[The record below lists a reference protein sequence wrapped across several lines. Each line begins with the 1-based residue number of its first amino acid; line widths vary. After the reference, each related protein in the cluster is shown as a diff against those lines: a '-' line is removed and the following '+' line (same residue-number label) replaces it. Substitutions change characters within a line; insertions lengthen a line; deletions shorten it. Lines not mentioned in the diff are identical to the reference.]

1 VYIKDI
7 LLTPDLIIFGSYLW
21 QQIKRENH
29 LLIIGEVQDVP
40 FKTQD
45 ML

>member
-1 VYIKDI
+1 VFIKDI
-7 LLTPDLIIFGSYLW
+7 LLTPDLIVFGSCSW
-21 QQIKRENH
+21 QQIKRPNN

-45 ML
+45 MS